1 MKEVNKVVLLDELKS
16 RLTAYEEPLKD
27 LRDSLSTLASKKLRI
42 EELQKRLEEPGFWD
56 DPETSQHVMKELK
69 GLEDSVKEIEQ
80 LCSDY
85 EDMLLL
91 IEMSEEEPDEETS
104 KEIEAELETFEATF
118 EELRISTL
126 LTGPV

>member
-1 MKEVNKVVLLDELKS
+1 
-16 RLTAYEEPLKD
+16 
-27 LRDSLSTLASKKLRI
+27 
-42 EELQKRLEEPGFWD
+42 
-56 DPETSQHVMKELK
+56 MKELK

-85 EDMLLL
+85 EDMKLL

-104 KEIEAELETFEATF
+104 KEIEEELETFETTF

-126 LTGPV
+126 LTGPLRQRQCPS